1 MQWERELK
9 RLLAAYEAVQ
19 KELERKTGGSDG
31 LYYEGSKDAY
41 EYIIS
46 SLRNL
51 ISHAARSSAQNADN
65 SAAA

>member
-31 LYYEGSKDAY
+31 L
-41 EYIIS
+41 
-46 SLRNL
+46 LRGQQRCL
-51 ISHAARSSAQNADN
+51 
-65 SAAA
+65 